1 MIELTDSTFDEYIA
15 SAEKPVIVDFW
26 ASWCQPCLRMTPD
39 LAILDAEIPVV
50 KVDVD
55 AYPELARRYGVQS
68 MPTLVVFQ
76 DGEAVGSS
84 VGAKPLTSL
93 REIFKQYI

>member
-15 SAEKPVIVDFW
+15 SAEKPIIVDFW
-26 ASWCQPCLRMTPD
+26 ASWCQPCLRMAPD
-39 LAILDAEIPVV
+39 LAILDQDIRVA

-76 DGEAVGSS
+76 DGQPVGSS